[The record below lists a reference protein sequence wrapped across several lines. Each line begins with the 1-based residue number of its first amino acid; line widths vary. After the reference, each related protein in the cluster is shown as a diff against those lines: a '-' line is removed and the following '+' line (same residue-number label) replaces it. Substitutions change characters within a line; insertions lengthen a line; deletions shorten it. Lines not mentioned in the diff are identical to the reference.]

1 MPMKPIVAASVAFAL
16 LWMPNAP
23 VFYPAQVK
31 AITAAIE
38 QAGNQLAAV
47 ILAHNPKTVAELE
60 AAYDGAT
67 ISVVGAVSPV
77 ATTSATSATFVATT
91 SPTRVRV
98 LLVPGH
104 EPGFGG
110 AEYGSLKE
118 RVLNV
123 ALADDLQ
130 ALLDKDPHY
139 QVFITRDDYAWNPVF
154 ANYFKQNWAGIIAW
168 ERASK
173 VEMNHLIAIGS
184 TTRPVAT
191 EYHNTAPDNVA
202 IRLYGITKW
211 ANENNIDITIHIHF
225 NDVPNRPAN
234 GPGKPTGFAIYVP
247 AEQYD
252 NSSTTRS
259 IAQAI
264 FNRLKSYTTVS
275 DLPVESEGIIS
286 EPGLIAIGA
295 NNTANAASMLIEYA
309 YIYQHQL
316 TNAKTRA
323 AFLHGLAEQTYLGLR
338 DFFEANSPAATA
350 RTNTLQKIDQIGSG
364 AVF

>member
-1 MPMKPIVAASVAFAL
+1 MKPVVAASLAFAL
-16 LWMPNAP
+16 LWLPYAP
-23 VFYPAQVK
+23 VFYPAQVNI
-31 AITAAIE
+31 ITAAIE
-38 QAGNQLAAV
+38 QAGNQFAAV
-47 ILAHNPKTVAELE
+47 ILSHDPKTIAELE
-60 AAYDGAT
+60 AAYDAAT
-67 ISVVGAVSPV
+67 ISVVGPAAPV
-77 ATTSATSATFVATT
+77 LSGLATT
-91 SPTRVRV
+91 SPVSTASSTRVRV

-225 NDVPNRPAN
+225 NDVPNRPVD

-323 AFLHGLAEQTYLGLR
+323 AFLQGLAEQTYLGLR